1 MATTTNT
8 VAPQAPRILSPPSPG
23 RRLNPRVTRSKTPAE
38 ISVGVPIHLPVA
50 AFKSSVVVRAS
61 DPEREEVN
69 SSTEESG
76 RAFTSQEDLN
86 YLWKLGAG
94 SIAGAAA
101 IKYGSALFPDITRPN
116 LLEAMIIIS
125 SPVIVAVLL
134 LIWQSRIKQ

>member
-8 VAPQAPRILSPPSPG
+8 VATQVPRILSPPSPG
-23 RRLNPRVTRSKTPAE
+23 RRLNPRGTRTKTPAE
-38 ISVGVPIHLPVA
+38 IPVGVPIHLPA
-50 AFKSSVVVRAS
+50 TAFKSSVAVRAS
-61 DPEREEVN
+61 DPEREVN

-101 IKYGSALFPDITRPN
+101 VKYGSALFPEITRPN

-134 LIWQSRIKQ
+134 LIRQSRIEQ